1 MKKTVFVIMVL
12 SLLFI
17 NVSAKTQI
25 DTDML
30 EKSLADGEY
39 YSFFGNVKE
48 IIDGILNNELKLD
61 GKNVIENIAEILFLA
76 IKTTLPSFTILLG
89 LSVLLSFVDKLNI
102 INPNLENTAKLG
114 GRILFTVTV
123 ITSVTT
129 LILTAKEGL
138 DTVSNFA
145 QALSPILITLL
156 ASCGAQGSVTNLA
169 PSSVLLSSVLIDIIV
184 NTVFPMIILGC
195 TVLSIDSLLTGN
207 KLKGI
212 SDLLKSASSWITGI
226 IFTVFAGVIAIQ
238 GAIAS
243 VSDGISMR
251 GIKYAINTSVP
262 IIGGAISESLS
273 AVIFSGYLLK
283 SAVGLMGIIIIA
295 GILVVPLV
303 SIFAYF
309 VLLKCFCAVTQPFA
323 DPFTIDFLKSVCEFI
338 KLILIILLGVG
349 ILWFVFL
356 GITVTVGKILI

>member
-1 MKKTVFVIMVL
+1 MKKILFFIIVL
-12 SLLFI
+12 SLLFVS
-17 NVSAKTQI
+17 VSATEQI
-25 DTDML
+25 DTKPL
-30 EKSLADGEY
+30 EDILSEGEY
-39 YSFFGNVKE
+39 YSFFGNVSE
-48 IIDGILNNELKLD
+48 IIDGILNNDLKLQ
-61 GKNVIENIAEILFLA
+61 GGGILENILEILFLS
-76 IKTTLPSFTILLG
+76 IKKTLPSFTVMLG
-89 LSVLLSFVDKLNI
+89 LSVLLSFIDKLNI

-123 ITSVTT
+123 ISSITSLVAS
-129 LILTAKEGL
+129 AKEGL
-138 DTVSNFA
+138 NTVSSFS
-145 QALSPILITLL
+145 QALSPVLITLL

-184 NTVFPMIILGC
+184 NIVFPLIILGC
-195 TVLSIDSLLTGN
+195 TVLSVDSLLPGN

-212 SDLLKSASSWITGI
+212 SDLLKSVVSWVTGI

-238 GAIAS
+238 GAVAS
-243 VSDGISMR
+243 VTDGISMR

-273 AVIFSGYLLK
+273 AVLFSGYLLK
-283 SAVGLMGIIIIA
+283 TAVGLMGIIIIA
-295 GILVVPLV
+295 GILVIPLV

-309 VLLKCFCAVTQPFA
+309 VLLRCFCAVTQPFA
-323 DPFTIDFLKSVCEFI
+323 DPFTVEFLKNICEFI

-356 GITVTVGKILI
+356 GITVTVGKILL

>member
-1 MKKTVFVIMVL
+1 MKKILFFIIVL

-17 NVSAKTQI
+17 SVSATEQI
-25 DTDML
+25 DTGKL
-30 EKSLADGEY
+30 EDSLSDGEY
-39 YSFFGNVKE
+39 YSFFGNVEE
-48 IIDGILNNELKLD
+48 IIQGILNNDLKLQ
-61 GKNVIENIAEILFLA
+61 GKGVLENIFEILFLS
-76 IKTTLPSFTILLG
+76 IKKALPSFSVMLG
-89 LSVLLSFVDKLNI
+89 LSLLLSFVDKLNI

-123 ITSVTT
+123 ISSITGLVT
-129 LILTAKEGL
+129 TAKESL
-138 DTVSNFA
+138 NTVSSFA
-145 QALSPILITLL
+145 QALSPVLITLL

-184 NTVFPMIILGC
+184 NTVFPLIILGC
-195 TVLSIDSLLTGN
+195 TVLSVDTLLPGN

-212 SDLLKSASSWITGI
+212 SDLLKSAASWITGI

-243 VSDGISMR
+243 VSDGVSMR

-273 AVIFSGYLLK
+273 AVLFSGYLLK
-283 SAVGLMGIIIIA
+283 TAVGLMGIIIIA
-295 GILVVPLV
+295 GILIIPLI

-309 VLLKCFCAVTQPFA
+309 VLLRCFCAVTQPFA
-323 DPFTIDFLKSVCEFI
+323 DPFTVEFLKNVCEFI
-338 KLILIILLGVG
+338 KLIMIILLGIGV
-349 ILWFVFL
+349 LWFVFL
-356 GITVTVGKILI
+356 GITVTVGKVLL

>member
-1 MKKTVFVIMVL
+1 MKKILFFIIVL

-17 NVSAKTQI
+17 SVSATEQI
-25 DTDML
+25 DTNSL
-30 EKSLADGEY
+30 EDSLSEGEY
-39 YSFFGNVKE
+39 YSFFGNIEE
-48 IIDGILNNELKLD
+48 IIQGILNNDLKLQ
-61 GKNVIENIAEILFLA
+61 GNGVLENILEILFLS
-76 IKTTLPSFTILLG
+76 IKKTLPSLTVMLG
-89 LSVLLSFVDKLNI
+89 LSILLSFIDKLNI
-102 INPNLENTAKLG
+102 INPNIENTAKLG

-123 ITSVTT
+123 ISSVTG
-129 LILTAKEGL
+129 LVASAKDGL
-138 DTVSNFA
+138 NTVSSFS
-145 QALSPILITLL
+145 QALSPVLITLL
-156 ASCGAQGSVTNLA
+156 ASCGAQGSVTNLG

-184 NTVFPMIILGC
+184 NTVFPLIILGC
-195 TVLSIDSLLTGN
+195 TVLSVDSLLPGN

-212 SDLLKSASSWITGI
+212 SDLLKSVVSWITGI
-226 IFTVFAGVIAIQ
+226 IFTVFTGVIAIQ

-273 AVIFSGYLLK
+273 AVLFSGYLLK

-295 GILVVPLV
+295 GILILPLT

-309 VLLKCFCAVTQPFA
+309 VLLRCFCAVTQPFA
-323 DPFTIDFLKSVCEFI
+323 DPFTVEFLKNVCEFI

-349 ILWFVFL
+349 VLWFVFL
-356 GITVTVGKILI
+356 GITVTVGKVLL